1 MVFTFLVLNDPWT
14 THSTIF
20 LLPVQFACVLDPP
33 ALVFL
38 WTCSNKSSLYPSP
51 NYRTWCK
58 STNVSMIASWVSAT
72 ASDDEV
78 VTRMQLAESWHF
90 LHCLVSPWSQSQ
102 YKSLYCSSEASF
114 MAFSIGHFLAKCDVN
129 VSGTE
134 WYSFSFGYLQS
145 STHPWWSYRSYTC
158 NLIND
163 RQLNDHIR
171 VHGTHYLRVCCRSAS
186 TSFPAF
192 TAD

>member
-1 MVFTFLVLNDPWT
+1 MIPGQPTRPHSCFLFN
-14 THSTIF
+14 
-20 LLPVQFACVLDPP
+20 LPV
-33 ALVFL
+33 
-38 WTCSNKSSLYPSP
+38 SLTRLHWCFCGHVPISQVCIHHP
-51 NYRTWCK
+51 TRTWCK

-78 VTRMQLAESWHF
+78 VIRMQLAESWHF